1 MFDIPYHM
9 WEVVHAQKEAEQWKR
24 RYTDLKEAIERSLN
38 QQEWILPYQELKS
51 MKSIVVFGSG
61 SIAESYAK
69 HLEYD
74 NNYTLLMHMR
84 DISEIK
90 KLSNISYD
98 CILIATDD
106 IHEKCVMEME
116 LLKRGVDEKKIIWK
130 EPFKG

>member
-1 MFDIPYHM
+1 MLFRSNIVLFGAG
-9 WEVVHAQKEAEQWKR
+9 EVADNYRV
-24 RYTDLKEAIERSLN
+24 
-38 QQEWILPYQELKS
+38 EL
-51 MKSIVVFGSG
+51 
-61 SIAESYAK
+61 E
-69 HLEYD
+69 HD
-74 NNYTLLMHMR
+74 NNYTLLVHMQ